1 MASVGIDVSKGKS
14 TACVLKPYGEIV
26 CRPFEIQHLRGKD
39 RQTWLKNEANG
50 KGTSSATLWR
60 DFGTLFDLITSISL
74 EKFTDEYLIWAK
86 EKGNGRSW

>member
-50 KGTSSATLWR
+50 KDKLS
-60 DFGTLFDLITSISL
+60 DFVERFWHFDLITSISL
-74 EKFTDEYLIWAK
+74 EKFTDEYLVWAK
-86 EKGNGRSW
+86 EKKNGRSW